1 MVDPQLKNNPEL
13 VEALVNYEKSWEKG
27 KRYFLNDQMCK
38 QIIHFSQII
47 EATIEKYS
55 QFEKQIECRD
65 ANIFVTIPSLVILK
79 YLEQN
84 DQDITKTF
92 LPNIQDPNGE
102 TGKILK
108 RIYKSFND
116 ASENASISS
125 FKFYNML
132 EKLVL
137 GIDFKEQ
144 D

>member
-1 MVDPQLKNNPEL
+1 MD
-13 VEALVNYEKSWEKG
+13 YEKSWEKG

-55 QFEKQIECRD
+55 QFENQIECRD

-84 DQDITKTF
+84 DEEITKTF

-108 RIYKSFND
+108 MIYQSFNE
-116 ASENASISS
+116 ASSTSNISS

-137 GIDFKEQ
+137 GIDFEAQ